1 VPAETTYT
9 SLTQDFV
16 REVCSSNK
24 DVQIAVILIG
34 SVARST
40 HTSQSDLDLL
50 IVGDQLPVVERQPDR
65 LHVQR
70 LTTQQ
75 FMERLRAGDDFAAW
89 CVRYGVPIMASK
101 PWLDIVASPEAAIW
115 PDWHK
120 KIGHAAR
127 RLTLAAALLET
138 GDIPA
143 AGEEMLYAASHT
155 ARAIL
160 LKNKIFPLSR
170 PEIISQLRE
179 AGHERLAK
187 VVQDLSYEAPAKG
200 ALKRDLLYIK
210 RLLIFIDRKGYSE
223 FVQSRQRRLHTK
235 KYRPSGLAT
244 AGNGR
249 RGVIKISEI
258 VP

>member
-1 VPAETTYT
+1 VPVETTYT
-9 SLTQDFV
+9 SLIQDFV

-24 DVQIAVILIG
+24 EIQIAVILIG

-50 IVGDQLPVVERQPDR
+50 IVGDQLPVIERHLYR

-70 LTTQQ
+70 LTTEQ
-75 FMERLRAGDDFAAW
+75 FTARLRACDDFAAW
-89 CVRYGVPIMASK
+89 CVRYGVPIVASK
-101 PWLDIVASPEAAIW
+101 PWLDIVASAEAAIW

-120 KIGHAAR
+120 KIRHAAR

-143 AGEEMLYAASHT
+143 AGEEMLYAVSHT

-160 LKNKIFPLSR
+160 LKNRIFPLSR

-179 AGHERLAK
+179 VEHERLAK
-187 VVQDLSYEAPAKG
+187 VLQDLSYEVPTKG
-200 ALKRDLLYIK
+200 ELRRDLLYIK
-210 RLLIFIDRKGYSE
+210 RLLVFIDRKAYGE
-223 FVQSRQRRLHTK
+223 FVQSRQRHLLAK
-235 KYRPSGLAT
+235 KNSPSSLAT

-249 RGVIKISEI
+249 RGVIKGSEI